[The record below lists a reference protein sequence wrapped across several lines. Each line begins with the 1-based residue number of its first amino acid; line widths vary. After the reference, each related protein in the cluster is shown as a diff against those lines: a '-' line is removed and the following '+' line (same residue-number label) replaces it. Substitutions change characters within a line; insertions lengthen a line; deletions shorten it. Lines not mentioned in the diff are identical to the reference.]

1 MAIFDDTCD
10 NFPKIFD
17 DNFKKNVSL
26 GSRYNISNP
35 NFEVFLISRLNSEE
49 EDILFLQLVVL
60 FLMKNTKKGKK
71 KKK

>member
-1 MAIFDDTCD
+1 MAIFGDTCD

-35 NFEVFLISRLNSEE
+35 NFEVFLISRLT
-49 EDILFLQLVVL
+49 LKRKTF
-60 FLMKNTKKGKK
+60 
-71 KKK
+71 